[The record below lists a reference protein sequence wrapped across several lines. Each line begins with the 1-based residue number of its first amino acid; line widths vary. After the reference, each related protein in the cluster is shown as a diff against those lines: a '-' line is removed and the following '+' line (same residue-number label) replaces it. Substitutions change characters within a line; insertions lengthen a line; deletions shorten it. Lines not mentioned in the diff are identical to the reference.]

1 MGHVMD
7 NRLEEA
13 GMAQKGIREFHGKRM
28 LAENLV
34 KFFGRD
40 FGYDGKIALI
50 DSDTDWDALAKENPW
65 LLNTPLVAKPDQLFG
80 KRGKHGLLYVNKNLA
95 EVKEW
100 IGARMN
106 VQTDVGKIS
115 DTLTHFLIEP
125 FVPHDEEYYVAI
137 KSTVTGDVVYFSTQG
152 GMDIE
157 SVWDTVV
164 EINVAV
170 DENIDDIDV
179 AGKLPAELNDGQ
191 RGLVSTYIKGLF
203 KFYVDFHFAYLEI
216 NPFAISGDNVYP
228 LDMVAR
234 LDDTAQFECGP
245 KWGAT
250 DFPPPF
256 GRKLSPEEAYIR
268 DLDEK
273 TGASLKL
280 TVIDINARVWNL
292 VAGGGASVIYA
303 DTVADLGNASDL
315 AMYGEYSGN
324 PNQEMTYEYTKTV
337 LDLMTRTKDPKGK
350 ILLIGGGIANF
361 TDIAKTFGGI
371 IQALNDYAEKLR
383 EHNVKIYVR
392 RAGPNYQEGLRL
404 MRELGSKLGLPIEV
418 YGPETHMTKI
428 VSMAL
433 GK

>member
-1 MGHVMD
+1 
-7 NRLEEA
+7 
-13 GMAQKGIREFHGKRM
+13 MAQKGIREFHGKRM

-40 FGYDGKIALI
+40 FGYDGKVALI
-50 DSDTDWDALAKENPW
+50 DSNTDWDALAKEKPW
-65 LLNTPLVAKPDQLFG
+65 LLDTPLVAKPDQLFG
-80 KRGKHGLLYVNKNLA
+80 KRGKHGLLYVNKNFA

-100 IGARMN
+100 IGARMD

-115 DTLTHFLIEP
+115 DTLTHFLVEP

-164 EINVAV
+164 EIDVAV
-170 DENIDDIDV
+170 DEDIDNIDV

-203 KFYVDFHFAYLEI
+203 KFYSDFHFAYLEI

-234 LDDTAQFECGP
+234 LDDTAQFECAP

-324 PNQEMTYEYTKTV
+324 PNKEMTYEYTKTV
-337 LDLMTRTKDPKGK
+337 LDLMTRTKDPEGK

-371 IQALNDYAEKLR
+371 IMALNDYAEKLR

-404 MRELGSKLGLPIEV
+404 MRELGGKLGLPIEV

-428 VSMAL
+428 VAL
-433 GK
+433 ALDK

>member
-1 MGHVMD
+1 
-7 NRLEEA
+7 
-13 GMAQKGIREFHGKRM
+13 MAQKGIREFHGKRM

-34 KFFGRD
+34 KYFGRD
-40 FGYDGKIALI
+40 YGYDGKIVLV
-50 DSDTDWDALAKENPW
+50 DKDTDWNALQNDNPW
-65 LLNTPLVAKPDQLFG
+65 LQNTPLVAKPDQLFG

-100 IGARMN
+100 ISARME
-106 VQTDVGKIS
+106 VQTTVGKIS
-115 DTLTHFLIEP
+115 DTLTHFIIEP
-125 FVPHDEEYYVAI
+125 FVPHDAEYYVAI
-137 KSTVTGDVVYFSTQG
+137 KSTVTGDVIYFSTQG

-157 SVWDTVV
+157 SVWDTVT
-164 EINVAV
+164 EIDVAV
-170 DENIDDIDV
+170 DENIEDFDL
-179 AGKLPAELNDGQ
+179 ASKLPAELSADKK
-191 RGLVSTYIKGLF
+191 GLVAAYIKGLF
-203 KFYVDFHFAYLEI
+203 KFYSDFHFAYLEI
-216 NPFAISGDNVYP
+216 NPFAVSGDNVYP

-234 LDDTAQFECGP
+234 LDDTALFECGP

-256 GRKLSPEEAYIR
+256 GRKLSPEEAYVR

-280 TVIDINARVWNL
+280 TIIDVNARIWNL

-303 DTVADLGNASDL
+303 DTVADLGNAKDL

-337 LDLMTRTKDPKGK
+337 LDLMTRTKHPDGK
-350 ILLIGGGIANF
+350 VLLIGGGIANF
-361 TDIAKTFGGI
+361 TDIAKTFTGI
-371 IQALNDYAEKLR
+371 IQALTEYAAKLR

-404 MRELGSKLGLPIEV
+404 MRELGGKLGVPIEV
-418 YGPETHMTKI
+418 YGPETHMTRI

-433 GK
+433 NK